1 VLGKRKRIKNTSGML
16 YAAQI
21 RAARALLGWKQQDL
35 AKAAKV
41 GLATLARIEQGQ
53 GMVQGNFSTVMKIQR
68 ALEKEGI
75 SFTENQ
81 DEGIG
86 VWLEKKTR
94 PR

>member
-1 VLGKRKRIKNTSGML
+1 VLGKRKRIKNTSTML

-21 RAARALLGWKQQDL
+21 RAARALLGWRQEDL

-53 GMVQGNFSTVMKIQR
+53 GMVQGNFSTVIKIQR

-81 DEGIG
+81 DGGIG
-86 VWLEKKTR
+86 VWLEKK
-94 PR
+94 PRRR

>member
-86 VWLEKKTR
+86 VWLEKKSR
-94 PR
+94 AR

>member
-1 VLGKRKRIKNTSGML
+1 MLGKRKRIKKTSSML

-21 RAARALLGWKQQDL
+21 RAARALLGWRQEDL

-53 GMVQGNFSTVMKIQR
+53 GVVQGNFSTVMKIQR

-75 SFTENQ
+75 SFNENQ
-81 DEGIG
+81 DGGIG
-86 VWLEKKTR
+86 VFLEKK
-94 PR
+94 PRRR

>member
-1 VLGKRKRIKNTSGML
+1 MASGNESKTLPAML

-21 RAARALLGWKQQDL
+21 RAARALLGWRQEDL

-53 GMVQGNFSTVMKIQR
+53 GMVQGNFSTVIKIQR

-81 DEGIG
+81 DGGIG
-86 VWLEKKTR
+86 VWLEKK
-94 PR
+94 PRRR